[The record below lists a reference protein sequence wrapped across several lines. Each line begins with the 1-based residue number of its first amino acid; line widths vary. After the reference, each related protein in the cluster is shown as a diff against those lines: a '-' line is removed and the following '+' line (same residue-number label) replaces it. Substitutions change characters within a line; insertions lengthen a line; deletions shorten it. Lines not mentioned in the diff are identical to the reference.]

1 MTRLSI
7 AFLVFPVQLS
17 AQDTCSCSRN
27 LDRYVDMVTRDY
39 SGFHDKVTSASQPRY
54 DALVDSLK
62 HEAASNTDKSA
73 CFKLLDTYRSF
84 FWDKHLQLGGAFAPR
99 EDGGASD
106 PPRTTSWTNE
116 RLQAHFGAAGSK
128 DPITGIYQLE
138 TYQVGIVHNDSSG
151 HYDAVIMKSGNPNW
165 KEGMVKFTFTEP
177 SAGRATAQYWRGDM
191 RMRNTV
197 AYWVSGHIALSGI
210 GNWHMINPPDG
221 SMNARTFDLRH
232 GTEVQWRLLNDT
244 TLYIKLGSCDL
255 ANKAVLDSLLAGNK
269 KVLEDIPYWI
279 VDFRDNGGGSTDVF
293 QSLLPYLYTQPFK
306 EYGVSHWLSPD
317 NTAVL
322 KDFLVE
328 NEKMMDAGSAR
339 SIRALVKQGEARPNT
354 WHIGQGE
361 TTRLNKH
368 EMPRRVAIL
377 ANSGTASSGEAF
389 LEVARGISAKS
400 VIFGENTGGFMD
412 YGDVMPHDL
421 HCDGLIAAIPTSRM
435 NRIDHGLSYDKD
447 GIAPDVR
454 IGPTEPDWIT
464 FVQHYWGRP

>member
-1 MTRLSI
+1 MNHIEIVRANHARRAAIQGELRAIDEAATADNRDYTDDERAIITDRRSELEAIDNRI
-7 AFLVFPVQLS
+7 A
-17 AQDTCSCSRN
+17 TN
-27 LDRYVDMVTRDY
+27 LDMEIRSQQIDNGITSLLGSMLERQDGEMVDTRSLGRQFVDMDEVRSWVDQGARGASPALHAALDLRAVTDVTT
-39 SGFHDKVTSASQPRY
+39 GATSAG
-54 DALVDSLK
+54 ALIQND
-62 HEAASNTDKSA
+62 
-73 CFKLLDTYRSF
+73 R
-84 FWDKHLQLGGAFAPR
+84 LGR
-99 EDGGASD
+99 
-106 PPRTTSWTNE
+106 
-116 RLQAHFGAAGSK
+116 
-128 DPITGIYQLE
+128 
-138 TYQVGIVHNDSSG
+138 
-151 HYDAVIMKSGNPNW
+151 
-165 KEGMVKFTFTEP
+165 
-177 SAGRATAQYWRGDM
+177 
-191 RMRNTV
+191 
-197 AYWVSGHIALSGI
+197 I
-210 GNWHMINPPDG
+210 GNDFLDR
-221 SMNARTFDLRH
+221 RTFLIDLLPTINVST
-232 GTEVQWRLLNDT
+232 GAVEVVQDQSPLA
-244 TLYIKLGSCDL
+244 DL